1 MYKLFTDKTEL
12 FECNVKLEGASLKS
26 SVARIIIESDDV
38 NLLFNGTIDSNGK
51 CTIPIK
57 KLKGLL
63 GENTK
68 GNLKLEVIADDTY
81 FVPWSSDFSVEAA
94 RKVTVEVKSQNAE
107 LIVESAPK
115 VQVSNVK
122 NSNQDIPFS
131 IQEHVV
137 KLVSLLLK
145 ENIKLDNL
153 TYKKDKLNNIVATY
167 LQENTIKETEK
178 PELIQGILNKLPK

>member
-26 SVARIIIESDDV
+26 SVARIIVESEDV
-38 NLLFNGTIDSNGK
+38 NLLFNGTITSDGK

-63 GENTK
+63 GENSK
-68 GNLKLEVIADDTY
+68 GTLKLEVIAEDTY

-131 IQEHVV
+131 VQEHVV

-153 TYKKDKLNNIVATY
+153 SYKKDKLNNIVATY
-167 LQENTIKETEK
+167 LQENTINDTEK

>member
-26 SVARIIIESDDV
+26 SVARIIVESEDV
-38 NLLFNGTIDSNGK
+38 NLLFNGTIDSDGK
-51 CTIPIK
+51 CAIPIK

-63 GENTK
+63 GENSK
-68 GNLKLEVIADDTY
+68 GTLKLEVIAEDTY

-122 NSNQDIPFS
+122 NLNEDIPFS
-131 IQEHVV
+131 VQEHVV

-153 TYKKDKLNNIVATY
+153 SYKKDKLNNIVATY
-167 LQENTIKETEK
+167 LQENTINDKEK

>member
-1 MYKLFTDKTEL
+1 
-12 FECNVKLEGASLKS
+12 
-26 SVARIIIESDDV
+26 
-38 NLLFNGTIDSNGK
+38 
-51 CTIPIK
+51 
-57 KLKGLL
+57 
-63 GENTK
+63 
-68 GNLKLEVIADDTY
+68 
-81 FVPWSSDFSVEAA
+81 
-94 RKVTVEVKSQNAE
+94 

-131 IQEHVV
+131 VQEHVV

-153 TYKKDKLNNIVATY
+153 SYKKDKLNNIVATY
-167 LQENTIKETEK
+167 LQENTINDTEK